1 MSVVKK
7 KTLGVGVIWKSETA
21 CFASKKALPA
31 DYGTLL
37 AAVKERVRAAQYAA
51 LSLVNKE
58 QILLYWDIGRI
69 IVERQRGDTWGRAVV
84 QKLSMDLR
92 AEFPCVAGYS
102 VDNLWRMRKFY
113 LQYGQKPKLAPLVQ
127 EIAWSHNIVIME
139 SCQDELER
147 EFYIRMTAKFGWTKS
162 VLIHQIDNQS
172 YEKTLLGQ
180 TNFDKVLAPKLRAQ
194 AKLAVKDE
202 YTFDFLE
209 LGEEHAERELERAL
223 VARMEQFLRAMG
235 GLFAFVGSQFRMEV
249 DGKEFFIDLLLY
261 HRRLRCLVAIELKVG
276 EFKPEFV
283 GKMQFY
289 LAALDNQVREKGEQP
304 SIGIILC
311 KTKSRTI
318 VEYALQPAKKPIG
331 VATYRML
338 KHLPKELKG
347 QLPGPEEIAKLLE
360 CGA

>member
-1 MSVVKK
+1 
-7 KTLGVGVIWKSETA
+7 
-21 CFASKKALPA
+21 
-31 DYGTLL
+31 
-37 AAVKERVRAAQYAA
+37 
-51 LSLVNKE
+51 
-58 QILLYWDIGRI
+58 
-69 IVERQRGDTWGRAVV
+69 
-84 QKLSMDLR
+84 
-92 AEFPCVAGYS
+92 
-102 VDNLWRMRKFY
+102 
-113 LQYGQKPKLAPLVQ
+113 
-127 EIAWSHNIVIME
+127 
-139 SCQDELER
+139 
-147 EFYIRMTAKFGWTKS
+147 MTAKFGWTKS